1 MFYFCAGAGGLHL
14 NNWINLLICD
24 IKNNRY
30 STIVVCVD
38 MLCSIT
44 LDINNIF
51 LQSTGSVC
59 SFIKQ
64 NETQEWRSVVAD
76 LMAYRSKF

>member
-1 MFYFCAGAGGLHL
+1 MPL
-14 NNWINLLICD
+14 
-24 IKNNRY
+24 KNNRY

-64 NETQEWRSVVAD
+64 NETHEWRTVVAD
-76 LMAYRSKF
+76 LMASL